1 LNAIGPTYPAHIAV
15 SQAEIRLVADESAN
29 AASETIRLD
38 QIRIEDAQQLEALQA
53 KVASAIDLLA

>member
-53 KVASAIDLLA
+53 KVPSAIDLLA